1 MSLRVY
7 QARMVAQ
14 GAVVVG
20 CFAWCAS
27 ATLAP
32 KRDPSSYN
40 PYLQERL
47 EQERAAAAVAAD
59 AAAASLPLR

>member
-14 GAVVVG
+14 GAVLVG
-20 CFAWCAS
+20 CFAWLAS

-32 KRDPSSYN
+32 KPDPTKYN

-47 EQERAAAAVAAD
+47 ENERAAAVLAAGG
-59 AAAASLPLR
+59 ASSPLK